1 MTRKK
6 VGTDNG
12 KGKEE
17 KRFEKFDVLDEN
29 NHDNEEKDDEF
40 IVKMI
45 LKPLSSNDGT
55 NLTNNLTDKP
65 SKFSKILKKSKNR
78 RNEETVTLT
87 QMVKKSSKSNE
98 ASGEIILDEESSS
111 SDSSESSNDETE
123 TVTKTLKNT
132 NLFLSAYGGGP
143 RQKTSLIKLLHDVK
157 PKYVILYDSE
167 LW

>member
-98 ASGEIILDEESSS
+98 ASGEIILDEERSYLFPIIILQIFWSPYYLNKDIQFS
-111 SDSSESSNDETE
+111 ILS
-123 TVTKTLKNT
+123 K
-132 NLFLSAYGGGP
+132 LFLSVIEYTAITP
-143 RQKTSLIKLLHDVK
+143 WELA
-157 PKYVILYDSE
+157 KYE
-167 LW
+167 

>member
-6 VGTDNG
+6 NGSDKGT
-12 KGKEE
+12 EE
-17 KRFEKFDVLDEN
+17 KKFEKFDVLDDKNPEN
-29 NHDNEEKDDEF
+29 QEKDDEF

-55 NLTNNLTDKP
+55 NLNDKP
-65 SKFSKILKKSKNR
+65 SKFNKILKKSKNR

-87 QMVKKSSKSNE
+87 QMVKKASKPNE
-98 ASGEIILDEESSS
+98 ASNENVVIDDESSS
-111 SDSSESSNDETE
+111 SDSSESTSDEVE
-123 TVTKTLKNT
+123 AVKKALKNT

-143 RQKTSLIKLLHDVK
+143 RQKTSLIKLLYDVK

>member
-6 VGTDNG
+6 NG
-12 KGKEE
+12 SDKGSEE
-17 KRFEKFDVLDEN
+17 KKFEKFDVLDDKNPE
-29 NHDNEEKDDEF
+29 NEEKDDEF

-55 NLTNNLTDKP
+55 NLNDKP
-65 SKFSKILKKSKNR
+65 SKFNKILKKSKNR
-78 RNEETVTLT
+78 RNEEVVTLT
-87 QMVKKSSKSNE
+87 QMVKKTSSKSNE
-98 ASGEIILDEESSS
+98 ASNEIVIDDESSS
-111 SDSSESSNDETE
+111 SDSSESSSDEVE
-123 TVTKTLKNT
+123 AVKKTLKNT

-143 RQKTSLIKLLHDVK
+143 RQKTSLIKLLYDVK